1 MPCDLVA
8 LLPGRLDAQSPPPE
22 SDQVAAILTPRHQ
35 AVLSA
40 EIPGRVVA
48 VNREFGERFA
58 AGDLL
63 VQLDELTYR
72 VNRQKAEAELAAAE
86 QDLVQV
92 RKLAEE
98 RSRERRA
105 AAVLAA
111 ARANLAATQRLYDNQ
126 QTSQLDLENAR
137 RDVTAAEAECE
148 LAGATSAK
156 ELTRAQ
162 RELAIA
168 QGNCELARGE
178 LEACAVRAP
187 YAGRVARVIVQAYEL
202 VQRGTPVMEV
212 VDDGLLLAKFLLP
225 SALFRSVQIGQ
236 EVSLTVSETGQIV
249 IARVSHIAAVLDP
262 ASVTFEV
269 YAELDNPVGD
279 LRAGMNGTLSLAQF
293 RRP

>member
-1 MPCDLVA
+1 
-8 LLPGRLDAQSPPPE
+8 
-22 SDQVAAILTPRHQ
+22 VAAILTPRHQ

-40 EIPGRVVA
+40 EVPGRVVA

-58 AGDLL
+58 AGDVLI
-63 VQLDELTYR
+63 QLDELTYR
-72 VNRQKAEAELAAAE
+72 VSQQKAKAELAAAE

-98 RSRERRA
+98 QSRERRA

-111 ARANLAATQRLYDNQ
+111 ARANLAATQRLFDSQ

-137 RDVTAAEAECE
+137 RDVTAAEADCE
-148 LAGATSAK
+148 LVAATSAK
-156 ELTRAQ
+156 ELTRAE
-162 RELAIA
+162 RELAVA

-178 LEACAVRAP
+178 LEACTIRAP
-187 YAGRVARVIVQAYEL
+187 YAGRVARVIVQPYEL

-212 VDDGLLLAKFLLP
+212 VDDGVLLAKFLLP
-225 SALFRSVQIGQ
+225 SALFQSVQIGQ
-236 EVSLTVSETGQIV
+236 EVSLTVSETGQTAV
-249 IARVSHIAAVLDP
+249 ARVSHIAAVLDP

-269 YAELDNPVGD
+269 HAELGNPDGD
-279 LRAGMNGTLSLAQF
+279 LRAGMNATLSLSQFRQGSAGILPALPGVNQF